1 MVASGWIPTAYN
13 RGGHQRAKREQS
25 LASAP
30 EQPIPILSVRDLSA
44 TYAEQGAILPVLDRV
59 DLEVGEGEFVALI
72 GPSGSGKST
81 LLDIVAGLIEP
92 DRGEIRLFG
101 EVSAAERRLGRS
113 AYMQQRDLLLPWRTA
128 VANAALA
135 LEVKGIDRRTAR
147 DQARQRFND
156 LGLQGFETVYPAQ
169 LSGGMRQRVAFV
181 RTMLGGQRLILLDEP
196 FGSLDALTRA
206 SAQDWL
212 LDVLSRDQRSAL
224 LVTHDVDEAILLA
237 DRVVVLSGRPGRVI
251 HEEQVVLP
259 RPRTRDMI
267 ASAAFVATRIRLLE
281 QLGLV
286 HAGAGS

>member
-1 MVASGWIPTAYN
+1 M
-13 RGGHQRAKREQS
+13 
-25 LASAP
+25 ASAP
-30 EQPIPILSVRDLSA
+30 GQPKPILSIRDLSA

-59 DLEVGEGEFVALI
+59 DLDVGEGEFVALI

-101 EVSAAERRLGRS
+101 EIHAAERRLGRS

-135 LEVKGIDRRTAR
+135 LEVKGVDRRTAR
-147 DQARQRFND
+147 DQATQRFID

-251 HEEQVVLP
+251 HQEPVVLP

-267 ASAAFVATRIRLLE
+267 ASAAFVAARIRLLE